1 MKYSGV
7 DNLEVMREARNY
19 NKFLLDLILSTP
31 KNITTVVDFGAGNGT
46 FAIPVSGLAG
56 SVICVE
62 TDPVLS
68 SGLMK
73 EGLQVIGDINLIPDI
88 SIDFLYSLNV
98 LEHIEDDESMTK
110 LWFKKIKPGGEL
122 LVYVP
127 AFQFLFSSMDLKVG
141 HFRRYTATSLSD
153 RLLNAGFVISE
164 ARYAD
169 SLGILATLIF
179 KVFKRDSGSVDLHL
193 LRLYDR
199 WIFPLSRIFDAI
211 CSKFAGKNIYVR
223 AIRPEN

>member
-1 MKYSGV
+1 
-7 DNLEVMREARNY
+7 MR
-19 NKFLLDLILSTP
+19 
-31 KNITTVVDFGAGNGT
+31 
-46 FAIPVSGLAG
+46 
-56 SVICVE
+56 
-62 TDPVLS
+62 
-68 SGLMK
+68 
-73 EGLQVIGDINLIPDI
+73 EGLQVIGDINLIPDG
-88 SIDFLYSLNV
+88 SVDFLYSLNV
-98 LEHIEDDESMTK
+98 LEHIEDDEAMAK

-153 RLLNAGFVISE
+153 RLLNAGFIISE

-179 KVFKRDSGSVDLHL
+179 KVFKRDSGSEDLHL

-199 WIFPLSRIFDAI
+199 WIFPLSRMFDAI
-211 CSKFAGKNIYVR
+211 CGKFAGKIFMCVLSGER
-223 AIRPEN
+223 IEIQVLA

>member
-1 MKYSGV
+1 MQYSGL
-7 DNLEVMREARNY
+7 DNLEVMREAKNY
-19 NKFLLDLILSTP
+19 NKFLLDLILLASKKTSS
-31 KNITTVVDFGAGNGT
+31 VVDFGAGNGT
-46 FAIPVSGLAG
+46 FAIPVSDFVG

-68 SGLMK
+68 AGLMR
-73 EGLQVIGDINLIPDI
+73 EGLQVIGDINLIPDG
-88 SIDFLYSLNV
+88 SVDLLYSLNV
-98 LEHIEDDESMTK
+98 LEHIEDDQAMAK

-153 RLLNAGFVISE
+153 RLLNAGFIISE

-199 WIFPLSRIFDAI
+199 WIFPLSRMFDAI
-211 CSKFAGKNIYVR
+211 CGKFAGKNIYVR
-223 AIRPEN
+223 AIRREN